1 MTQEDKSGIT
11 FKNLINQNSIISER
25 IMIESDGYIEKKES
39 DGIDFYHESNVT
51 NFCTFYTAQ
60 VNRDLF

>member
-1 MTQEDKSGIT
+1 
-11 FKNLINQNSIISER
+11 
-25 IMIESDGYIEKKES
+25 MIESDGYIEKKES

-60 VNRDLF
+60 VNRYLFWGVLPKNYDPSWLLPNKSKKKKI

>member
-1 MTQEDKSGIT
+1 
-11 FKNLINQNSIISER
+11 
-25 IMIESDGYIEKKES
+25 MIENDGYIEKKES

-60 VNRDLF
+60 VNRYLF